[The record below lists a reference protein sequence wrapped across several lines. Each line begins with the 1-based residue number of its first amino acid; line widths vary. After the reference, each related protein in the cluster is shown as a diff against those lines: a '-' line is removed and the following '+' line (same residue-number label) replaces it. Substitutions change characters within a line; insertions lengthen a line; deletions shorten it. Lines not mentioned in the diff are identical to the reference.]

1 MCVWG
6 GGGGGEGALHES
18 QGWSVCVRACEQ
30 CVYSAILY
38 LWHFTPTRVWRILT
52 PHAHSS
58 ISGDFFTTRFDLD
71 NTNSYAKAVT
81 VPICH

>member
-1 MCVWG
+1 MSPRVGLC
-6 GGGGGEGALHES
+6 
-18 QGWSVCVRACEQ
+18 VCVRVSSACIVQ
-30 CVYSAILY
+30 YYIYV
-38 LWHFTPTRVWRILT
+38 HFTPTRVWRILT